1 MLKAQ
6 ANNIPVYT
14 YLNSHV
20 PNCQWSK
27 SLSQGAI
34 QFVGATHTSEI
45 SYVFGNSVNQPLSA
59 GNGTCNFTTEEVA
72 ISESLI
78 AAWTAMA
85 TTGNPSVSGG
95 LQWPQWN
102 NSTSMGVNIVNAT
115 TVGTVDY
122 SQCQFWDTINNL
134 YLNFT
139 SSSVNTTSGGSSTS
153 STGTATSKKSG
164 ADKEVEAGIWGLTL
178 AVGIAISVLMG

>member
-1 MLKAQ
+1 
-6 ANNIPVYT
+6 
-14 YLNSHV
+14 
-20 PNCQWSK
+20 
-27 SLSQGAI
+27 
-34 QFVGATHTSEI
+34 
-45 SYVFGNSVNQPLSA
+45 
-59 GNGTCNFTTEEVA
+59 
-72 ISESLI
+72 
-78 AAWTAMA
+78 MA

-139 SSSVNTTSGGSSTS
+139 SSSVNTTSRGSSTS
-153 STGTATSKKSG
+153 STRTATSKKKKNG
-164 ADKEVEAGIWGLTL
+164 ADKVVEAGILGLTL

>member
-1 MLKAQ
+1 
-6 ANNIPVYT
+6 
-14 YLNSHV
+14 
-20 PNCQWSK
+20 
-27 SLSQGAI
+27 
-34 QFVGATHTSEI
+34 
-45 SYVFGNSVNQPLSA
+45 
-59 GNGTCNFTTEEVA
+59 
-72 ISESLI
+72 
-78 AAWTAMA
+78 MA

-139 SSSVNTTSGGSSTS
+139 SSSVNMTSGGSSTS